1 MTADF
6 RRTLA
11 ALRHPPFVTCVVILV
26 VAAVCTGP
34 VADWMDIVLRKD
46 PAPLRKPL
54 PELNKDALGEY
65 RWPVGGAHTIDAA
78 LLASLGTEEYI
89 DWEFIDT
96 TEAGAGN
103 PLRRVRAFVTYYT
116 GKPDLVP
123 HTPDVCYRGS
133 GYEIT
138 KTGNPTLEL
147 QDAESEPLS
156 VPARAVT
163 FVKSSVKYNEE
174 FTVVYTIHCNGK
186 FVNTRTD
193 VRWRLANPAH
203 KGAYYCKVEVS
214 FGREGSKHRRNA
226 GREETIQAAE
236 KFLARFLP
244 VLLRDHLPDWEAVQK
259 GQVRQ
264 N

>member
-54 PELNKDALGEY
+54 PELSKDALGEY

-138 KTGNPTLEL
+138 KRGNLTLEI
-147 QDAESEPLS
+147 QDADGEPLA
-156 VPARAVT
+156 VPARAPGCGEVPR
-163 FVKSSVKYNEE
+163 S
-174 FTVVYTIHCNGK
+174 
-186 FVNTRTD
+186 
-193 VRWRLANPAH
+193 LPA
-203 KGAYYCKVEVS
+203 GAA
-214 FGREGSKHRRNA
+214 A
-226 GREETIQAAE
+226 GPFA
-236 KFLARFLP
+236 
-244 VLLRDHLPDWEAVQK
+244 
-259 GQVRQ
+259 
-264 N
+264 

>member
-1 MTADF
+1 MTADS

-11 ALRHPPFVTCVVILV
+11 ALWHPPFVTCVVILV
-26 VAAVCTGP
+26 AAAVFTGP
-34 VADWMDIVLRKD
+34 AADWMNIVLRKD
-46 PAPLRKPL
+46 PVPLRRAL
-54 PELNKDALGEY
+54 AELNKDALQEY
-65 RWPVGGAHTIDAA
+65 RFNQAHTIEPA
-78 LLASLGTEEYI
+78 LLATLGTEEYI

-96 TEAGAGN
+96 TVTGAGN
-103 PLRRVRAFVTYYT
+103 PLRRVRAFLTYYT

-133 GYEIT
+133 GYEIR

-147 QDAESEPLS
+147 QDARGEPLS

-174 FTVVYTIHCNGK
+174 TTVVYTIHCNGK

-193 VRWRLANPAH
+193 VRWRLANPAD

-244 VLLRDHLPDWEAVQK
+244 LLLRDHLPDWEAVQK
-259 GQVRQ
+259 GQVAQ